1 MLQFN
6 EQYNVLHGIFITF
19 DKNTN
24 SRLLKS
30 THKQDVRDKAK
41 SMYSY
46 KKYET
51 WTKENLVVLGL
62 YIMLRQKP
70 SSFAGLL
77 KELNNDDTK
86 KWVSEF
92 KDKIINYKS
101 YIIQDINFILETIG
115 EKPTINKIFDLYVD
129 ESIQFYTLWWF
140 LKFSGTDLDEIMKT
154 RVKGSLLKR
163 IRQINLFLTY
173 KESNLE
179 YIKRALVDK
188 LNLSDDI

>member
-30 THKQDVRDKAK
+30 THKQEVRERAK

-62 YIMLRQKP
+62 YIMLKQKP

-115 EKPTINKIFDLYVD
+115 EKPTINKIFDLYID

-140 LKFSGTDLDEIMKT
+140 LKFSGTDLDVIMKT

-179 YIKRALVDK
+179 YIKKALVDK

>member
-30 THKQDVRDKAK
+30 THKQEVRERAK

-62 YIMLRQKP
+62 YIMLKQKP

-115 EKPTINKIFDLYVD
+115 EKPTINKIFDLYID

-140 LKFSGTDLDEIMKT
+140 LKFSGADLDEIMKT

>member
-19 DKNTN
+19 DKNTK

-30 THKQDVRDKAK
+30 THKQDVRDRAK

-70 SSFAGLL
+70 SSFSGLL

-86 KWVSEF
+86 IWVSEF

-101 YIIQDINFILETIG
+101 YIIQDINFILETTG
-115 EKPTINKIFDLYVD
+115 EKPTTNKMFDLYAD

-140 LKFSGTDLDEIMKT
+140 LKFSGVDLDELMKT
-154 RVKGSLLKR
+154 RVKGTLLKR

-179 YIKRALVDK
+179 YIKKALVDK
-188 LNLSDDI
+188 LNLSVDI

>member
-30 THKQDVRDKAK
+30 THKQDVRERAK

-115 EKPTINKIFDLYVD
+115 EKPTINKIFDLYID

>member
-30 THKQDVRDKAK
+30 THKQDVRERAK